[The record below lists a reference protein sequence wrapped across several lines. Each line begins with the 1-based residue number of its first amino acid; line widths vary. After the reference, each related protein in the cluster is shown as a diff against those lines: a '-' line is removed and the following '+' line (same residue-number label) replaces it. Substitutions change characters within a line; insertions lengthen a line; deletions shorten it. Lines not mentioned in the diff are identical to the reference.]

1 MPLQEIPFGGLAALD
16 CDEKIP
22 IERALEC
29 VNAYTDDESIRG
41 RNGYRAISAAAIGS
55 GTTQGDWRF
64 RPSSTSARTIVV
76 RGGHIYVVTDPSS
89 ETASDGAVTD
99 LGLIFGTSANISGTQ
114 YGRSFYVASDESP
127 ANWKRINS
135 SYALESITS
144 LPQAAAPTVATS
156 NLTLT
161 LLSALAAP
169 TLAGGMASGASG
181 VTDWT
186 NLSGTIGGTAI
197 YNFGVTYDWTSTK
210 WLFVACSP
218 ETTSGGGG
226 TFAVEVATAAGT
238 FEQLAVIGDTPG
250 DGSPYAA
257 YLSLQGLTSATR
269 SAVRRLRFRQVGPTI
284 DPFSVSSFMP
294 VPSAPSPGEVD
305 YYLTYYNSVTGQ
317 ESVLSDKIIVIY
329 SSDNV
334 TPPTFHAARWNY
346 NNFYDYGTK
355 STNPDSF
362 PSNELWNKGA
372 NVSSPSSSE
381 FALIRT
387 FTGNV
392 PSAARPAASDTVRL
406 WRLTGQGIRLV
417 GTSNYSTRA
426 DGSAWTA
433 AGSTGTSS
441 DLPVGA
447 TTWDGSYN
455 WSIADNAGD
464 AALSHAQYKAGGT
477 PPPCVALA
485 AVNGRLVAGGDPA
498 NPNRISISSYLPFGA
513 TSDPFPQF
521 PAVPIIAAD
530 GWSFDIAPTSSE
542 GVLSIVRGDHA
553 AYILTN
559 EATYFLSNLDAPLF
573 TTPPLYKV
581 WERGVMSRRGA
592 VWAEEALYWVAHD
605 GIYMT
610 EARATATELTRPVRR
625 LFRSTYSPDSTS
637 VISYQDRKLIAIRG
651 TAALR
656 FDFVTDT
663 WTRHTLAHT
672 MLHADNWRDPTGVY
686 QQMVFQAS
694 NGNVYRWQPGLSP
707 SDSNRATTDGGTT
720 IPAWIYSTGF
730 NLKSLYT
737 QQGPGIVKTHFRSI
751 FTDLAGDTATVA
763 IFKDASSS
771 PARTK
776 VFPTG
781 EHQEPMPPDLTA
793 YKWRVQLTANSNS
806 TQCRRLLIER
816 PMVSGEGA

>member
-1 MPLQEIPFGGLAALD
+1 MLEEIPFNGLASLD
-16 CDEKIP
+16 CDEKVP
-22 IERALEC
+22 ITHAIEA
-29 VNAYTDDESIRG
+29 VNLFVDDQSLRG
-41 RNGYRAISAAAIGS
+41 RSGYRAITASAIGS
-55 GTTQGDWRF
+55 GAVQGVWRY

-76 RGGHIYVVTDPSS
+76 RGGHVYVVTDPSS

-99 LGLIFGTSANISGTQ
+99 LGLVFGTTANISADQLGK
-114 YGRSFYVASDESP
+114 YLYLASDESSVIWRRVNP
-127 ANWKRINS
+127 

-144 LPQAAAPTVATS
+144 LPQAALPSVATTA
-156 NLTLT
+156 LTLT
-161 LLSALAAP
+161 LLSALASP

-181 VTDWT
+181 VTDWL

-197 YNFGVTYDWTSTK
+197 YNLGVTYDWTSTK

-226 TFAVEVATAAGT
+226 TFAVEVATAAGN

-250 DGSPYAA
+250 DGAPYAA

-269 SAVRRLRFRQVGPTI
+269 SAVRRLRFRQVGPTT
-284 DPFSVSSFMP
+284 DPFSVSAFMP
-294 VPSAPSPGEVD
+294 VPSAPAPGEVD
-305 YYLTYYNSVTGQ
+305 YYLTYYNSVTQQ
-317 ESVLSDKIIVIY
+317 ESNLSAKTIVIY

-346 NNFYDYGTK
+346 NNFFDYGTK

-362 PSNELWNKGA
+362 PVNELWNKGA
-372 NVSSPSSSE
+372 NISSPSSGE

-387 FTGNV
+387 FSGTV
-392 PSAARPAASDTVRL
+392 PTAAQPPASDTVRL
-406 WRLTGQGIRLV
+406 WRLTSAGIRLV
-417 GTSNYSTRA
+417 GTSNYTTRA

-447 TTWDGSYN
+447 TFWSSFA

-464 AALSHAQYKAGGT
+464 AALSHQQYKAGGT
-477 PPPCVALA
+477 PPPCTALA
-485 AVNGRLVAGGDPA
+485 AVNGRLLSGGDSA
-498 NPNRISISSYLPFGA
+498 NPNRVSISSYLPFGQ

-521 PAVPIIAAD
+521 PAVPIISAD

-559 EATYFLSNLDAPLF
+559 EATYFISNLDAPLF

-581 WERGVMSRRGA
+581 WERGVMSHRGA
-592 VWAEEALYWVAHD
+592 WWAEEALYWIAHD

-610 EARATATELTRPVRR
+610 EARATATELTKPVRR
-625 LFRSTYSPDSTS
+625 LFRGTFMPDSTS
-637 VISYQDRKLIAIRG
+637 VLCYQDRKLLGTRS

-656 FDFVTDT
+656 FDFVTGT

-672 MLHADNWRDPTGVY
+672 FLHADAWRDPTGIY
-686 QQMVFQAS
+686 QQMWFQAS
-694 NGNVYRWQPGLSP
+694 DGNVYRWQPGLSP
-707 SDSNRATTDGGTT
+707 SDTNRATADAGTT

-730 NLKSLYT
+730 NLKSMYT
-737 QQGPGIVKTHFRSI
+737 QAGAGIVKTHFRSI
-751 FTDLAGDTATVA
+751 FTDIAGDTATVA
-763 IFKDASSS
+763 IFKDANSS
-771 PARTK
+771 PLRTK
-776 VFPTG
+776 VFPVG

-793 YKWRVQLTANSNS
+793 YKFRVQLTANTNS

-816 PMVSGEGA
+816 PTVDADGA